1 VMPTAESVS
10 VPFRNPMFDVQ
21 DVFRFYRCP
30 ITDVHIGRSLIIGP
44 VHLLPEV
51 KCQCNVVL

>member
-1 VMPTAESVS
+1 

-30 ITDVHIGRSLIIGP
+30 ITDVHIGRSLHVNGMYRISVFRI
-44 VHLLPEV
+44 
-51 KCQCNVVL
+51 